1 MGSGAGCVRE
11 QSDEETNV
19 KRSFHGGGGPR
30 LGKAI
35 WKLGS
40 PLATQYLFPFICL
53 RSYLYVD
60 R

>member
-19 KRSFHGGGGPR
+19 KRSFNGGGPR

-35 WKLGS
+35 WKLGC
-40 PLATQYLFPFICL
+40 PLTDYSVFTPFFLSVLVSLF
-53 RSYLYVD
+53 
-60 R
+60 